1 MNITNYIPTIVR
13 YVIVSLMAA
22 MFTHG
27 WLSPEHN
34 AILGENLDIIVSA
47 IVGLLTVLYSLVK
60 RPSAKAM
67 EAAKEIDAQIPAR
80 QDVVIKTPAGKPDIV
95 VLASNSK

>member
-1 MNITNYIPTIVR
+1 MNFTNYMPVIVR
-13 YVIVSLMAA
+13 YAIVSLMAA
-22 MFTHG
+22 LFTRG

-47 IVGLLTVLYSLVK
+47 IVGLLTVLYALIK

-67 EAAKEIDAQIPAR
+67 EAAKAIDKSVPAEVS
-80 QDVVIKTPAGKPDIV
+80 VVIKTPGNAPDIV
-95 VLASNSK
+95 VPAK

>member
-1 MNITNYIPTIVR
+1 MNITNYLPTIVR
-13 YVIVSLMAA
+13 YAIVSLMAA
-22 MFTHG
+22 MFTRG

-47 IVGLLTVLYSLVK
+47 LVGLLTVVWALVK

-67 EAAKEIDAQIPAR
+67 EAAKEIDAQIPAN
-80 QDVVIKTPAGKPDIV
+80 QDVVIKTPGNAPDIT
-95 VLASNSK
+95 VLAPGQK

>member
-1 MNITNYIPTIVR
+1 MNLTSYIPVIVR
-13 YVIVSLMAA
+13 YAIVSLMAA

-47 IVGLLTVLYSLVK
+47 LVGLLTVVWALAK

-67 EAAKEIDAQIPAR
+67 EAAKEIDAQIPAN
-80 QDVVIKTPAGKPDIV
+80 QDVVIKTPGNTPDITV
-95 VLASNSK
+95 SAPGQK

>member
-1 MNITNYIPTIVR
+1 MNITNYLPIIVR
-13 YVIVSLMAA
+13 YAIVSLMAA

-34 AILGENLDIIVSA
+34 AILGENLDILVSA
-47 IVGLLTVLYSLVK
+47 IVGLLTVLYALVK

-67 EAAKEIDAQIPAR
+67 EAAKAIDAQIPAK

-95 VLASNSK
+95 VSAQGAK

>member
-1 MNITNYIPTIVR
+1 MNISNYLPTIVR

-47 IVGLLTVLYSLVK
+47 IVGLLTVLYALVK

-67 EAAKEIDAQIPAR
+67 EAAKKIDAQIPAK

-95 VLASNSK
+95 VLAPTSK

>member
-1 MNITNYIPTIVR
+1 MNITNYLPTIVR
-13 YVIVSLMAA
+13 YIIVSLMAA

-47 IVGLLTVLYSLVK
+47 IVGLLTVLYALVK

-67 EAAKEIDAQIPAR
+67 EAAKEIDKHIPAKSE
-80 QDVVIKTPAGKPDIV
+80 VVIKTPGNAPDIV
-95 VLASNSK
+95 VAAQGAK

>member
-1 MNITNYIPTIVR
+1 MNINSYLPTIVR
-13 YVIVSLMAA
+13 YAIVSLMAA

-47 IVGLLTVLYSLVK
+47 LVGLLTVVWAMVK

-67 EAAKEIDAQIPAR
+67 EAAKEIDAQIPAN
-80 QDVVIKTPAGKPDIV
+80 QDVVILTPGSAPDITV
-95 VLASNSK
+95 SAPGQK

>member
-1 MNITNYIPTIVR
+1 MKIANYLPTIVR
-13 YVIVSLMAA
+13 YIIVSLMAA

-34 AILGENLDIIVSA
+34 AILGENLDVIVSA
-47 IVGLLTVLYSLVK
+47 IVGLLTVLYALMK

-67 EAAKEIDAQIPAR
+67 EAAKEIDAQIPAK
-80 QDVVIKTPAGKPDIV
+80 QEVVIKTPGHAPDIV
-95 VLASNSK
+95 ILAPGQK

>member
-1 MNITNYIPTIVR
+1 MNIANYVPVIVR
-13 YVIVSLMAA
+13 YLIVSLMAA

-47 IVGLLTVLYSLVK
+47 IVGLLTVLYALIK

-67 EAAKEIDAQIPAR
+67 EAAKEIDAQIPAK
-80 QDVVIKTPAGKPDIV
+80 QDVVIKTPGNAPDIV
-95 VLASNSK
+95 VSAPGLK